1 MNYLLLHREE
11 KSLNLHLKDIG
22 VSYKKKRNV
31 RMFDRIEQVN
41 FLLTYFK
48 QRASFLIMRQLSLYR
63 SSSHVSPAEESSGK
77 IREKV

>member
-1 MNYLLLHREE
+1 
-11 KSLNLHLKDIG
+11 
-22 VSYKKKRNV
+22 
-31 RMFDRIEQVN
+31 MFDRIEQVN

>member
-1 MNYLLLHREE
+1 MY
-11 KSLNLHLKDIG
+11 
-22 VSYKKKRNV
+22 V
-31 RMFDRIEQVN
+31 RMFDRIEQIN

-77 IREKV
+77 IREKVLYMNVYKKFNRFKNPNLFLDVE